1 MRREQSIK
9 EKPVNGGIQK
19 EEKSGKTKKRLRMA
33 GLLLLAAAV
42 LALTAAFLPWL
53 WRIGDLQ
60 SEESRAALIA
70 FRSYT
75 DRIGIWKYPLMLFL
89 QVAQIVV
96 AIIPGG
102 PMQILMGF
110 VFGTWQGLILS
121 LLGALLAT
129 WLIIFGVR
137 RWGVRFAGLFVKKE
151 KLEKLSH
158 LGSPRKRDALLF
170 LLFLIPGT
178 PKDVLTYFAPL
189 SGVDTVLLTFMVT
202 IARIPALLSSV
213 YIGATLSE
221 GNFAMSLLF
230 FALTA
235 VLGIGG
241 ILVYEKIIEKKR
253 EGKDEK
259 GSSVPEKSEDSEIK
273 GENVK

>member
-1 MRREQSIK
+1 M
-9 EKPVNGGIQK
+9 
-19 EEKSGKTKKRLRMA
+19 
-33 GLLLLAAAV
+33 
-42 LALTAAFLPWL
+42 
-53 WRIGDLQ
+53 
-60 SEESRAALIA
+60 
-70 FRSYT
+70 
-75 DRIGIWKYPLMLFL
+75 
-89 QVAQIVV
+89 
-96 AIIPGG
+96 
-102 PMQILMGF
+102 
-110 VFGTWQGLILS
+110 
-121 LLGALLAT
+121 
-129 WLIIFGVR
+129 
-137 RWGVRFAGLFVKKE
+137 
-151 KLEKLSH
+151 
-158 LGSPRKRDALLF
+158 
-170 LLFLIPGT
+170 
-178 PKDVLTYFAPL
+178 LTYFAPL

>member
-158 LGSPRKRDALLF
+158 LGSRES
-170 LLFLIPGT
+170 GT
-178 PKDVLTYFAPL
+178 RCCFC
-189 SGVDTVLLTFMVT
+189 SF
-202 IARIPALLSSV
+202 SS
-213 YIGATLSE
+213 
-221 GNFAMSLLF
+221 
-230 FALTA
+230 
-235 VLGIGG
+235 
-241 ILVYEKIIEKKR
+241 
-253 EGKDEK
+253 
-259 GSSVPEKSEDSEIK
+259 PERRRTC
-273 GENVK
+273 